1 MELAYKE
8 FLKDIKGI
16 VSKDRIYT
24 DDLRLLAWGTDA
36 GFYRMIPQIVIRSN
50 NEEEVSKLLSIAS
63 IIICLLHSVRQGQ
76 AFRGKPLVTQF

>member
-36 GFYRMIPQIVIRSN
+36 GF
-50 NEEEVSKLLSIAS
+50 IA
-63 IIICLLHSVRQGQ
+63 
-76 AFRGKPLVTQF
+76 

>member
-1 MELAYKE
+1 MELAYKQ
-8 FLKDIKGI
+8 FLNDIKGI

-63 IIICLLHSVRQGQ
+63 KHNLPVT
-76 AFRGKPLVTQF
+76 FRAAGTRL